1 MHRYLVLAF
10 LALTVSL
17 GLRCAR
23 NSERAALDEPIT
35 PPGTVEREPYFVW
48 MTDSSAVIRW
58 RTWQPA
64 QSGIRFWTDEADT
77 TELLLEQEGRM
88 HTFQMLQLQPATS

>member
-1 MHRYLVLAF
+1 MPRPVA
-10 LALTVSL
+10 LALLLVSVTL

-23 NSERAALDEPIT
+23 NAERAALDEPIT
-35 PPGTVEREPYFVW
+35 PPGAVEREPYFVW

-64 QSGIRFWTDEADT
+64 QSGIRFWMEADT
-77 TELLLEQEGRM
+77 TELLLEQEGRT
-88 HTFQMLQLQPATS
+88 HTFQMLQLQPATT